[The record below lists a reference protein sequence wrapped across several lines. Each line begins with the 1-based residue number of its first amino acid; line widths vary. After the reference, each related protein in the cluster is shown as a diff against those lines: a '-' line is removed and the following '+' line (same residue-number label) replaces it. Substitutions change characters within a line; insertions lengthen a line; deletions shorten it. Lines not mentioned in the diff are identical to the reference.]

1 MVKECQVHLLRM
13 RKIELERERERER
26 ERENG
31 RYILEIN
38 RLFIPPH
45 LRNLEQGNR
54 VPKLSLLIL

>member
-1 MVKECQVHLLRM
+1 M
-13 RKIELERERERER
+13 RKIELEREKKREREKRERER